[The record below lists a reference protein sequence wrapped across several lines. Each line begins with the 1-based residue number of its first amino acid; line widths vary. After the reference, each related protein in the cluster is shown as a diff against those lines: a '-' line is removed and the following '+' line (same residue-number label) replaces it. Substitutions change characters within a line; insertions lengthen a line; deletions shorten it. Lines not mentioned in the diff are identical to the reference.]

1 MISDRLLCLLVLI
14 IANVSYFFDWQIAT
28 HQLKIRKKD
37 FCLNKLCQEYKPGKN
52 ASGSLLGFYCKLTLM
67 PAVLIL
73 MFVFLLTG
81 ASFALIIYTD
91 DISLY

>member
-37 FCLNKLCQEYKPGKN
+37 FCLNKLCQEYKHGKN
-52 ASGSLLGFYCKLTLM
+52 ASGSPVRLLLQINGYAGRFDPHVRFSAHRYGLCIDYLH
-67 PAVLIL
+67 
-73 MFVFLLTG
+73 
-81 ASFALIIYTD
+81 
-91 DISLY
+91 